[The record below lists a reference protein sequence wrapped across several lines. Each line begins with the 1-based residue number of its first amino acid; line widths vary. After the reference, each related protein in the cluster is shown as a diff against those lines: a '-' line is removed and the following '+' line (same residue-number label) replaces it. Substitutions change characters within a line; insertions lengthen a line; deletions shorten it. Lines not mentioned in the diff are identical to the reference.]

1 MHGSL
6 LDKYGLSHLN
16 VTHISQQFWCE
27 RQVELSLA
35 FPREETAETIAGQE
49 IHKGLLLEL
58 SRISKVET
66 ATADDA
72 VYVLMLNI
80 RNGLEQLMS
89 EGITRELYLFGRA
102 AGFPVAGIID
112 ELSIKDNSVIVLD
125 HKTRLKPTL
134 PPPPSFKPTEVQL
147 MIYRKMLE
155 DLRNG
160 DYTYEDLAKDAKLD
174 NPGKISPE
182 LKAQLEAA
190 GMFVEDESVEKMAR
204 SVFDAFRQLPPL
216 SDYLIVRYIH
226 QSTGDHIGDKVIL
239 YDPGLIE
246 DKLTHAGQFW
256 EGQRKAAKAGFREK
270 WKCSYCEYKDGQC
283 TAKAE
288 APQ

>member
-1 MHGSL
+1 
-6 LDKYGLSHLN
+6 
-16 VTHISQQFWCE
+16 
-27 RQVELSLA
+27 
-35 FPREETAETIAGQE
+35 
-49 IHKGLLLEL
+49 
-58 SRISKVET
+58 
-66 ATADDA
+66 
-72 VYVLMLNI
+72 MLNI
-80 RNGLEQLMS
+80 RNGLDQLMS

-102 AGFPVAGIID
+102 AGFPIAGIID

-134 PPPPSFKPTEVQL
+134 PPPPSVKPTEVQL

-160 DYTYEDLAKDAKLD
+160 DYTYEDLVKDSRLD

-182 LKAQLEAA
+182 LKEQLEAA

-204 SVFDAFRQLPPL
+204 SVFDAFRKLPPL

-226 QSTGDHIGDKVIL
+226 QATGDHIGDKVIL

-246 DKLTHAGQFW
+246 DKLSHAGQFW
-256 EGQRKAAKAGFREK
+256 EGQRKAAKAGFSEK
-270 WKCSYCEYKDGQC
+270 WKCSYCEYRDGQC
-283 TAKAE
+283 TAKTE